1 MRQAISAPDRAEM
14 IKRVV
19 ERYKSLVL
27 LDNAQKIQVNGLGT
41 DLSLS
46 VILMFMQAPIAG
58 SARDE
63 AAGERRLAAINRL
76 VDQHRDDII
85 AARSIQIDF
94 GFGAG
99 EVTFESSQTHR
110 VKGRAAV

>member
-1 MRQAISAPDRAEM
+1 MRQAIAAPDRAEM

-27 LDNAQKIQVNGLGT
+27 LDNAQKIQVNGSGT

-46 VILMFMQAPIAG
+46 VILMFMQAPLAG
-58 SARDE
+58 NVRDE

-76 VDQHRDDII
+76 VDQHRADII

-99 EVTFESSQTHR
+99 EVTYEASQTQR
-110 VKGRAAV
+110 VKGRSAV